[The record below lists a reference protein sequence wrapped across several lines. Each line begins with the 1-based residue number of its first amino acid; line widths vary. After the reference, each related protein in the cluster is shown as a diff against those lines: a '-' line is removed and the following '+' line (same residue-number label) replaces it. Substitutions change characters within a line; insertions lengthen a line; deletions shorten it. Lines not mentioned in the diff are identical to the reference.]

1 MTPVADLTWA
11 PVTALVDALRA
22 AGVRA
27 DLDPAS
33 LNLPA
38 AWVTVEGLQAANVRH
53 DLALDVAVY
62 LIAPDQDY
70 ARALEDLADL
80 FNSTVPEVLTPDGQV
95 VPQGVILPDSST
107 PLPALRVPVRLYE
120 SE

>member
-1 MTPVADLTWA
+1 MAELTWQ
-11 PVTALVDALRA
+11 PVLDLVNALRA

-38 AWVTVEGLQAANVRH
+38 AWVTVEGLQAANLRR
-53 DLALDVAVY
+53 DIACDVAVY

-70 ARALEDLADL
+70 TRALEDLAAM
-80 FNSTVPEVLTPDGQV
+80 FNLVVPGVLIPDGRV
-95 VPQGVILPDSST
+95 APQGVILPDST
-107 PLPALRVPVRLYE
+107 TALPALRVPVRLHE